1 MTDKIAVLTTCAT
14 WMDAEKIAVAVLEPG
29 LAACVNILGG
39 VGSRYRWKGAIEKS
53 VEQMLV
59 IKTRAELFDRVRA
72 AIESVHPYELP
83 EIVALPLAAGSPAY
97 LNWIDE
103 ETSAA

>member
-14 WMDAEKIAVAVLEPG
+14 WMDAEKIANAVLEPG

-39 VGSRYRWKGAIEKS
+39 VGSRYRWKGEIEKS

-59 IKTRAELFDRVRA
+59 IKTRRELFDRVREA
-72 AIESVHPYELP
+72 VEKVHPYELP
-83 EIVALPLAAGSPAY
+83 EIVALPIAAGSPAY

-103 ETSAA
+103 ETTPR